1 MNIETL
7 QKEMIVAMKNKD
19 KIRKDTISSLVSA
32 VKKAAI
38 DNKCKDDITEKLVD
52 QVLLKEEKTMQEMID
67 TCPVDRADTLNEYNQ
82 KLTIIKEFTPV
93 LIANADEIEEM
104 VKNIGRSRRPGNGDR
119 KRSHRGGL
127 RSCDPGPRR
136 WGNPAGYRPASAPP
150 RCRTDL

>member
-7 QKEMIVAMKNKD
+7 QKEMITAMKNKD

-52 QVLLKEEKTMQEMID
+52 QVLLKEEKTMLEMID
-67 TCPVDRADTLNEYNQ
+67 TCPVDRVDTLNEYNQ

-93 LIANADEIEEM
+93 LITNADEIEEM
-104 VKNIGRSRRPGNGDR
+104 VKNIGVELIKKNMGTIMKELKSKNVDM
-119 KRSHRGGL
+119 KVAKDIVNKIL
-127 RSCDPGPRR
+127 I
-136 WGNPAGYRPASAPP
+136 
-150 RCRTDL
+150 

>member
-7 QKEMIVAMKNKD
+7 QKEMITAMKNKD

-52 QVLLKEEKTMQEMID
+52 QVLLKEEKTMLEMID
-67 TCPVDRADTLNEYNQ
+67 TCPVDRVDTLNEYNQ

-93 LIANADEIEEM
+93 LIANADEIEKM
-104 VKNIGRSRRPGNGDR
+104 VKNIGVELIKKNMGTIMKELKSKNVDM
-119 KRSHRGGL
+119 KAAKDIVNQQDLGL
-127 RSCDPGPRR
+127 QR
-136 WGNPAGYRPASAPP
+136 
-150 RCRTDL
+150 